1 MIEIG
6 TAKANKGEVVE
17 GCIEIDHLDICY
29 KNKTQKLIKLPIT
42 EKISKEII
50 NLPCHPYITKK
61 EITNISSHINYLLG
75 I

>member
-1 MIEIG
+1 MPP
-6 TAKANKGEVVE
+6 N
-17 GCIEIDHLDICY
+17 HLDICY

-61 EITNISSHINYLLG
+61 EITNISSHINNLLG
-75 I
+75 N